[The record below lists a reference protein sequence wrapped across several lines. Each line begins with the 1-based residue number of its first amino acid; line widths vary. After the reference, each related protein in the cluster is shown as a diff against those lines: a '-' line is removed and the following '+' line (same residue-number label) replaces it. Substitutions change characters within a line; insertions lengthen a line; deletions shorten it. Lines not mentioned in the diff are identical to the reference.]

1 MDFASSTQRKKWL
14 FTTDTLTNER
24 EQVRQIYLAQ
34 FKAAIPDINTDADL
48 ISPLEESGLLR
59 HYQEKIVAVSVNLK
73 LPRKV
78 LSTSINFLKR
88 FYLKR
93 SCFEYDPQQMV
104 LVCLYLA
111 CKAEDCYI
119 SAAELG
125 RLVGVPADL
134 LLKLELVLLQ
144 GIEFDLQIHSMY
156 RAVEG
161 CLLDFTEWIDKK
173 AVLNKEASESL
184 KAAVNLAADRILLSD
199 APLLFTPGQ
208 LGLSALYSG
217 VVKTHPEFCN
227 RKGDNSEFKSYLEHV
242 GKDHSGVQSAA
253 AAAAAVDLLK
263 TIEAVE
269 GIANESGEFLQHE
282 EVVGIDKK
290 LKSFRK
296 KIAVLAAGKG
306 KKNKA

>member
-1 MDFASSTQRKKWL
+1 M
-14 FTTDTLTNER
+14 
-24 EQVRQIYLAQ
+24 
-34 FKAAIPDINTDADL
+34 NTDANL
-48 ISPLEESGLLR
+48 ISPLEEAGLLR
-59 HYQEKIVAVSVNLK
+59 HYQEKIVAVAINLK

-88 FYLKR
+88 FYIKR

-111 CKAEDCYI
+111 CKVEDCYI

-125 RLVGVPADL
+125 RLAGVPADL

-144 GIEFDLQIHSMY
+144 GIDFDLQVHSLY

-161 CLLDFTEWIDKK
+161 CLLDYTEW
-173 AVLNKEASESL
+173 KETQTLHKETSESI
-184 KAAVNLAADRILLSD
+184 KAAANVAAERILLSD

-208 LGLSALYSG
+208 LGLYALHG
-217 VVKTHPEFCN
+217 ALLNTHPEFCS
-227 RKGDNSEFKSYLEHV
+227 RDNDSSEIKSYLEHIEKV
-242 GKDHSGVQSAA
+242 HSGGGGVSTPLTV
-253 AAAAAVDLLK
+253 AVDLLK

-269 GIANESGEFLQHE
+269 SVVNKAGESLQHE

-290 LKSFRK
+290 LKLFTLLARK
-296 KIAVLAAGKG
+296 ATRRT
-306 KKNKA
+306 NKA

>member
-1 MDFASSTQRKKWL
+1 LQA
-14 FTTDTLTNER
+14 NER
-24 EQVRQIYLAQ
+24 EQVRHTYLTQ
-34 FKAAIPDINTDADL
+34 FKAGNIDINTDTDL
-48 ISPLEESGLLR
+48 ISPIEEAGLLR
-59 HYQEKIVAVSVNLK
+59 HYQEKIVAVAVNLK

-88 FYLKR
+88 FYVKR

-111 CKAEDCYI
+111 CKVEDCYI

-125 RLVGVPADL
+125 RLAGVPPDL
-134 LLKLELVLLQ
+134 FLKLELVLLQ
-144 GIEFDLQIHSMY
+144 GIEFDLQVHSLY

-161 CLLDFTEWIDKK
+161 CLLDYTEWKEK
-173 AVLNKEASESL
+173 RTGNKEASESI
-184 KAAVNLAADRILLSD
+184 KGAANLAAEKMLLSD

-208 LGLSALYSG
+208 LGLLALQSG
-217 VVKTHPEFCN
+217 ILSTGEN
-227 RKGDNSEFKSYLEHV
+227 DSSEIKSYLEHV
-242 GKDHSGVQSAA
+242 GMDRRGGSDGSTATAVV
-253 AAAAAVDLLK
+253 VDLLK
-263 TIEAVE
+263 TMEAVE
-269 GIANESGEFLQHE
+269 GIVNKAGESLQHE

-296 KIAVLAAGKG
+296 KIAPRAGKS